1 MRQSN
6 RFSLLALSTYA
17 LMLAGA
23 IVAFLWI
30 RQQGS
35 TLTAPPPVGPGFLGA
50 GAAPGTAGA
59 PAAFSRGAGD
69 VLPHVLLALAVI
81 LVAARAVGLVFR
93 RLGQPPVVGEGVAGI
108 LLGPALLGRVS
119 PAALA
124 FLLPP
129 AV

>member
-6 RFSLLALSTYA
+6 RFSLLALSIYA

-23 IVAFLWI
+23 ILAFLWI

-35 TLTAPPPVGPGFLGA
+35 TLTAPPPVGPGFGA

-59 PAAFSRGAGD
+59 PAAASRGAGD

-93 RLGQPPVVGEGVAGI
+93 RLGQPPVVGEVVAGI
-108 LLGPALLGRVS
+108 LLGPSLLGRIS